1 VYTVSIKKLNSW
13 FWTKYL
19 IKSHVISNKLG
30 DIVSQDTRLEI
41 VLVDDTI
48 LVFPASKFIIKFHKD
63 YLALKKEDGK

>member
-1 VYTVSIKKLNSW
+1 M
-13 FWTKYL
+13 
-19 IKSHVISNKLG
+19 ISNKLG

-63 YLALKKEDGK
+63 YIALKKEDGKC